1 MMRLHGRILRGY
13 RCRNT
18 IKEVERWKCAYKSII
33 PQDYL
38 DSIPE
43 GRWSSSVDNPDWK
56 TLLCIEDGKI
66 IGTCSFCKSRFEQ
79 FHNWGE
85 IISIYLLPNYIGKG
99 YGKAL
104 MKSALSAL
112 KMQGYEK
119 ILLWVLEEN
128 IRARH
133 FYEQSCFSPTDDFIN
148 DTIGGKELREI
159 RYIFAS

>member
-1 MMRLHGRILRGY
+1 M
-13 RCRNT
+13 T
-18 IKEVERWKCAYKSII
+18 ISNIYEESWKCAYKGTI
-33 PQDYL
+33 PPDSL

-66 IGTCSFCKSRFEQ
+66 IGTCSFCKSRIEQ

-133 FYEQSCFSPTDDFIN
+133 FYEQSGFSPTDDFIN